1 MKAKYMIR
9 AVLKLAGCW
18 SVKETELFVEIL
30 AESDSGLAQSL
41 ECLALKKFSNNKV
54 FGHIQCEF
62 LKGLKS
68 DTFRDINELNFLR

>member
-1 MKAKYMIR
+1 MIK

-18 SVKETELFVEIL
+18 WIKETEPFVEIL

-54 FGHIQCEF
+54 IGHIQCEF
-62 LKGLKS
+62 LEGLKG
-68 DTFRDINELNFLR
+68 DTFRDINELNFLG